1 MQAITKTKI
10 SVPKARPRPI
20 LFSSVYQWYI
30 IDAIQVMLNVFSS
43 FMLRLYQT
51 L

>member
-1 MQAITKTKI
+1 MQAIIKTKI
-10 SVPKARPRPI
+10 YVPKARPMPI